1 MVSFEKVKSIMDTLP
16 IGYYLGHKIDLE
28 LENGMQSYHDPIDNK
43 IVIGYQL
50 LPDIKTDGISDD
62 EMENNIRCMLY
73 HEISHAILTPVE
85 KVTDIINIFED
96 ERIETLLSGFYHRVN
111 FKKFIKKVNGHKG
124 PKPPKTPREMFYDV
138 VRYREGKE
146 EYIKIVEDIIKEY
159 ASMNRRSSHGTWTR
173 YVAEIE
179 NLYKQIKKEFESI
192 EDNTEEPPDG
202 MKEKGGNPDTET
214 EEKKDTTK
222 ETDTK
227 EPDTETEEEKEEP
240 DEICDMPLKDLTEE
254 EREAIR
260 GIVKESIERI
270 LTRYDNSALTSKLST
285 IIENATRKKKY
296 VAGAI
301 NGYSGT
307 LDPKQVRKMGN
318 QDNYKWWTKPTQNGN
333 GNRYDKLHLNLFVD
347 VSGSFCGSEIKI
359 NEMIKALAEVE
370 NKNKDFSFTL
380 IKMGNTNRIAPK
392 AERKVT
398 CCEGNHLTNDIIEI
412 YKKVQEHN
420 SACYNL
426 VVFDGDAQS
435 FDLCPGHIREMREKH
450 KKAWT
455 AFNSKNCTI
464 ISDYENQRQFDK
476 YSPSAKRI
484 YTTNYTEELEQNIIK
499 SLELLFR

>member
-28 LENGMQSYHDPIDNK
+28 LENGMQSYHDPIENK

-50 LPDIKTDGISDD
+50 LPDIKTDGITDD

-73 HEISHAILTPVE
+73 HEISHAILTPIE
-85 KVTDIINIFED
+85 KVTDIVNIFED

-111 FKKFIKKVNGHKG
+111 FKEFIKKVNGHKG
-124 PKPPKTPREMFYDV
+124 PETPKTPRDMFYDV

-146 EYIKIVEDIIKEY
+146 EYIKIVEDIIKKY
-159 ASMNRRSSHGTWTR
+159 ASMNRRSGSGTWMR
-173 YVAEIE
+173 YVADIE
-179 NLYKQIKKEFESI
+179 YLYNLIEKEFESI
-192 EDNTEEPPDG
+192 KDDTEEPPAG
-202 MKEKGGNPDTET
+202 MKAKSDNPEKT
-214 EEKKDTTK
+214 EENKDT
-222 ETDTK
+222 TK

-260 GIVKESIERI
+260 EIVKESLERV
-270 LTRYDNSALTSKLST
+270 LTTYDNTVLTSKLYN
-285 IIENATRKKKY
+285 IIDNATRKKKY

-347 VSGSFCGSEIKI
+347 VSGSFMGSEIKI
-359 NEMIKALAEVE
+359 NEMIKALTEVE
-370 NKNKDFSFTL
+370 NKNKDFTFTL

-398 CCEGNHLTNDIIEI
+398 CREGNHLTNDIIDI

-435 FDLCPGHIREMREKH
+435 FDLCPGRVREMREKNQ
-450 KKAWT
+450 KAWT

-484 YTTNYTEELEQNIIK
+484 YTTHYTEELENNIIK